1 MKKYFISAVL
11 TLGLFL
17 ITFSC
22 SSDTVMTDN
31 SAEIKQ
37 ISDAAKSGTWRITN
51 YNDSGQDETGDYT
64 GYSFSFNENG
74 TLIATNGT
82 NTYNGTW
89 SVSDDSS
96 SDDDPDDIDFNIF
109 FASPPNFEDLS
120 DDWDIVSSSSS
131 KIELIDISG
140 GNGGTDLLTFE
151 KN

>member
-1 MKKYFISAVL
+1 MKRYFITAAL
-11 TLGLFL
+11 TLSLFL
-17 ITFSC
+17 IAFGC

-37 ISDAAKSGTWRITN
+37 ISDMVKSGTWRITN
-51 YNDSGQDETGDYT
+51 YNDSGQNETGDYT
-64 GYSFSFNENG
+64 GYIFTFNENG
-74 TLIATNGT
+74 TLMATNGT

-109 FASPPNFEDLS
+109 FASPPDFEELS
-120 DDWDIVSSSSS
+120 DDWDIISSSSS
-131 KIELIDISG
+131 KLELTDISG

>member
-31 SAEIKQ
+31 SSEIKQ
-37 ISDAAKSGTWRITN
+37 ISDMATSGTWRITN
-51 YNDSGQDETGDYT
+51 YNDSGQDETSDYT
-64 GYSFSFNENG
+64 GYNFTFNENG

-109 FASPPNFEDLS
+109 FASPPDFEELS
-120 DDWDIVSSSSS
+120 DDWDIGSSSSA